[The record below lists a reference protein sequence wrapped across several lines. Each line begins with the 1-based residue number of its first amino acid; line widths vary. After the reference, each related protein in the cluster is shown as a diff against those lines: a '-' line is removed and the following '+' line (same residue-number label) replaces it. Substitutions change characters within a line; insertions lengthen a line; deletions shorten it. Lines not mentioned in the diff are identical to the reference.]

1 MVDVFV
7 PMLDSTILKYTLHL
21 DGPML
26 LPLGGNSGWVH
37 QKITQLLPDV

>member
-7 PMLDSTILKYTLHL
+7 PMLESTILKYTLHL

-26 LPLGGNSGWVH
+26 LPLGGISGWVRR
-37 QKITQLLPDV
+37 KMIQLPPDV